1 MKCRE
6 SDAYGKF
13 FSKLAKG
20 VALALL
26 FIVVISSLVPV
37 QVLAYTED
45 MFELWVGSNPPIL
58 VQNQS
63 YSTSTRQTLFHTA
76 DNVATDTEAFALGST
91 PGGGISLGQT
101 AAGTVAGSQTGYFT
115 STATSDLILP
125 ARIGMGFMGTVIGD
139 PFVTGTF
146 FGSGMIYPQMIP
158 FDSSMLA
165 ASPVNVGTVPA
176 RPVAP
181 NAAEGNKSRSSIDF
195 EPVIN
200 NSLNASMGYV
210 NTSDNAGASNV
221 TSANASQQNASAG
234 SAVAGTAVSPAVD
247 TIKPGEPFYHQQN
260 KPFSAVL
267 SWPSGPG
274 KAQRTRV
281 QNMTAFE
288 RFLMNTVG
296 RSTTDKAFN
305 GTTSYPTY
313 ITPLRATVPFTQFQF
328 ITEAMRMTLPGTQLM
343 NRAWPL

>member
-6 SDAYGKF
+6 SDAYGRILSNVVK
-13 FSKLAKG
+13 S

-26 FIVVISSLVPV
+26 LTVLITSLVPV

-45 MFELWVGSNPPIL
+45 MFELWVGSNPPLL

-63 YSTSTRQTLFHTA
+63 YSTSTRQTLFHAA

-91 PGGGISLGQT
+91 PEGGITLAQT
-101 AAGTVAGSQTGYFT
+101 MAGTVAGSQTGYFT

-125 ARIGMGFMGTVIGD
+125 ARIGTGFMGTVIGD

-158 FDSSMLA
+158 FDTLMLA
-165 ASPVNVGTVPA
+165 ASPVSVGAVLDSPA
-176 RPVAP
+176 AP
-181 NAAEGNKSRSSIDF
+181 NATTENSSRGGIDF
-195 EPVIN
+195 KPVIN
-200 NSLNASMGYV
+200 NSLNASMGYL
-210 NTSDNAGASNV
+210 NNSYTTGKSNV
-221 TSANASQQNASAG
+221 SSASASRQNASSANAS
-234 SAVAGTAVSPAVD
+234 VRPAATPTPD
-247 TIKPGEPFYHQQN
+247 IIKPDEPLYHQQN

-274 KAQRTRV
+274 KAQRSKV

-296 RSTTDKAFN
+296 RSTTDRAFT
-305 GTTSYPTY
+305 GVTSYPTY
-313 ITPLRATVPFTQFQF
+313 ITPLRAMVPVTQFQF